1 MPVYIGQEKRVNKKL
16 MIQKRYIIG
25 LCGGSCSGKSRF
37 AEDIAKFIALD
48 RVNILSEDDYYLDKF
63 ENPEAVN
70 FDSPE
75 VREHS
80 LFLEH
85 LRLHLE
91 NKAIPSPVYDFTTH
105 TRTQDIRIIEPK
117 SILIIEGTHIF
128 ANPEI
133 RNLLDF
139 KIYIEVN
146 EEKRLKRRIKRDKVQ
161 RGRTKQSVLKQWQ
174 DSVVDG
180 HKEFTEAFKGF
191 ADLIIENNG
200 NYAKSLRQLI
210 KAFRL
215 NNVIK

>member
-1 MPVYIGQEKRVNKKL
+1 MT
-16 MIQKRYIIG
+16 QKRYIIG

-37 AEDIAKFIALD
+37 AEDIAKFLD
-48 RVNILSEDDYYLDKF
+48 HNIVNILSEDDYYLDKF
-63 ENPEAVN
+63 ENPESVN

-85 LRLHLE
+85 LRLHQE
-91 NKAIPSPVYDFTTH
+91 NKLIPSPVYDFTKH
-105 TRTQDIRIIEPK
+105 TRTQEVRIIEPK
-117 SILIIEGTHIF
+117 NILIIEGTHIL

-133 RNLLDF
+133 RNLLDY

-146 EEKRLKRRIKRDKVQ
+146 EEKRLKRRIKRDKLQ

-174 DSVVDG
+174 DSVVAG
-180 HKEFTEAFKGF
+180 HNEFTEAFKGF

-210 KAFRL
+210 KALKL